1 MSCLSESEEVI
12 LEKKIIEQLGNFD
25 PAHDIYHVRR
35 VVNIAKKMGEM
46 YNADLRVIEVSA
58 WLHDFINLPKDHPD
72 RSMASTYSA
81 KKAVEFLKAVNF
93 QNIDLDK
100 VYECI
105 QSHSFSANIPP
116 KHIEAKIIQDA
127 DRLDGLGAIGI
138 FRLFTVGSK
147 LGRDLESTLIH
158 VEEKLRIVSKNM
170 NTDWAKS
177 EAQKRMQYID
187 DYILELRS
195 EHE

>member
-1 MSCLSESEEVI
+1 MSSLSESEEVI

-35 VVNIAKKMGEM
+35 VVGLARKMALM
-46 YNADLRVIEVSA
+46 YNADLRVVEIAA
-58 WLHDFINLPKDHPD
+58 WMHDFINLPKVHPE
-72 RSMASTYSA
+72 RSLASKYSA
-81 KKAVEFLKAVNF
+81 EKAIAFLKETKFENT
-93 QNIDLDK
+93 DYDK
-100 VYECI
+100 IYDCI
-105 QSHSFSANIPP
+105 LSHSFSANIIP
-116 KHIEAKIIQDA
+116 KHLEAKIVQDA

-138 FRLFTVGSK
+138 YRLFTVGSK
-147 LGRDLESTLIH
+147 LGRDLESTLMH